1 MIHPSFLIPGVP
13 VSGVGFDLAS
23 LNIQRGR
30 DHGIL
35 KYNALRENFGL
46 RRVTSVEEITSNPV
60 LQHALMEA
68 YGDNVDNIDAWV
80 GGLAEDHVPLGMV
93 GELFATIIGNQFR
106 RSMLGD
112 PMFYLNDPDLQ
123 DDHLIEHVID
133 VSQIKLA
140 DILGFNTNHNVTNDN
155 VFRLVVD

>member
-1 MIHPSFLIPGVP
+1 
-13 VSGVGFDLAS
+13 
-23 LNIQRGR
+23 
-30 DHGIL
+30 
-35 KYNALRENFGL
+35 
-46 RRVTSVEEITSNPV
+46 
-60 LQHALMEA
+60 MEA

-123 DDHLIEHVID
+123 DDHLIENVID

-140 DILGFNTNHNVTNDN
+140 NILGFNTNLNVTNDN
-155 VFRLVVD
+155 VFRLVVDWSIDWLIDRKRDCF